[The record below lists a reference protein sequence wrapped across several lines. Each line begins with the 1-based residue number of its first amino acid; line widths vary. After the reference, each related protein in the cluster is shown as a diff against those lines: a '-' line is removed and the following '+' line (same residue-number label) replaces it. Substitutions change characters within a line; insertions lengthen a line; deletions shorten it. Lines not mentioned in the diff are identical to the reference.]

1 MPLISRTE
9 LILLAF
15 SVKAKEDEYKT
26 ILNNLDE
33 YNKLVTNNSEE
44 KYLQLKKLSESIDIF
59 MKKYENS
66 SRNKALYDLKEDISE
81 EVILIKNSNT
91 SSVEKNLHFVWIGG
105 EVSDVALEYIKQ
117 WTDIN
122 SEYSA
127 KLWYD
132 GEAFL
137 VNTLKKAIVEAS
149 TTDALQLLEKDIQDP
164 QFNYMVFYQKRMEFI
179 YDRQKRFMGY
189 YKSEIN
195 KPTIPTIDDIIKSHL
210 VSEYNK
216 DTGLLESYRANS
228 LRKINSNNGIDIR
241 SNNLFTEQELLSIY
255 NQELLNHGNLAAA
268 SDVVR
273 LLVLKKF
280 GGVYLDVDMLPGI
293 HSDLYKTISR
303 PDSIASDTWEQI
315 KLEAIMK
322 YKKYINNYTSANFD
336 KLDQQLKDKF
346 KIIIESKNE
355 KSEIFSKLG
364 NLNLSDIDLKAT
376 FVFSSVI
383 NQGLI
388 SKKDSYLTNLVIE
401 QIKNRYQILNKH
413 LNPAIES
420 GTNFSETNKIFNES
434 LTNSD
439 LQENYAFLNKIS
451 RYLEVGFMPGAT
463 STISLSGPG
472 AYVAAYYDFIEF
484 QKNTVE
490 AGLLKPGIMEFKF
503 PTDSI
508 SQLTEQEADSLWR
521 LKHADVKYEFEKY
534 VRDYTGGSL
543 SEDSGIDFNKNAV
556 INKNYLLNDKIPSNN
571 IKETGS
577 KNYVHYIIQL
587 QGDDISYES
596 ACNLFSKNPENSIII
611 QRNMNESAKSYFLSD
626 DGKSILEL
634 NKYRIPERLKN
645 KEKIKV
651 TFIGHGKDEFNTS
664 EFARL
669 SVDSLSNEISSF
681 LDTIKLD
688 ISPKSVEINLLG
700 CNMFSYDVNIGET
713 YPGKLLLR
721 NIDKITSTLSG
732 VNKDSI
738 TIGANQYEVRIN
750 DKGRKELLA
759 HSGKWVNKEEAI
771 MRDLSSK
778 EYIFLDPI
786 DNKLKAKSKNIPK
799 LTSISEDI
807 KTLLLDTNINPDV
820 KSILNNLKFDV
831 ESSIGDQIYYEKLEP
846 VKNVIHN
853 SIDDLV
859 NEFKLLENVS
869 DELHELKKSNN
880 LDDKYLISFEDISKN
895 NSTYSVRFI
904 NKSDG
909 ESVYVQ
915 TEKEIFSEYSEHITK
930 EIKTIKNSVVA
941 DVNGNLIYNVEL
953 DHAPQVNTLNSAF
966 FIQSLIDYSSNKDV
980 LNGLST
986 SVKVQLYAQL
996 FSTGLN
1002 TIYDSIQLLNL
1013 ISNAVNETINVLPT
1027 ITEGIPI
1034 VATIL
1039 DGVNLSAAIKELLDE
1054 HDPLLKKELEAK
1066 VGVLAVNMSLSIA
1079 ALVSSIVGIGTEI
1092 TIFLVPIA
1100 GISAGIP
1107 SLVNNELILHDE
1119 ATSVV
1124 GYFNHLAESKKY
1136 GPFKTEDDKILV
1148 PIDDLVIS
1156 EIDFNTNAIKLGKCN
1171 ILSMEGGSAHTVTGN
1186 IDHFF
1191 SSPYIS
1197 SHIPPLSVYPAIGMQ
1212 TNSLNFSK
1220 NLMLL
1225 PNAPSRVFWWDTG
1238 AVPGLRG
1245 LENDGTKLLDS
1256 IRDLYPGKFYWR
1268 FNAFL
1273 DFAITTLKPV
1283 YENTNIKI
1291 KLDKNTRNFIMPTIT
1306 TNEIRNKLSYSFDGT
1321 GGTYSLLLSSYP
1333 ISTNINLSKDDLWI
1347 FNIDNEVRE
1356 ISIENG
1362 TIKKGNLIKNVLS
1375 KIDINKNKLI
1385 IGNQTISFSGDIDN
1399 KDRYIFLTCEL
1410 DDKISLVIEI
1420 NLVAK
1425 SYSLLLSGDKD
1436 YLISNLSSIIEKINI
1451 LGLDSKNIEYNYTDE
1466 SNNKYFGA
1474 ISKMSQKSIVHYKK
1488 DNKNILEL
1496 YNGSTLEF
1504 NSKDFIAEDINVFIK
1519 DDINTITGKY
1529 YVDNKTDKSI
1539 DFSISLIGKNKVKVN
1554 GLYLNESVYSYYLDF
1569 VKNSGGHYNTSNFMN
1584 LFLDNVNLWKL
1595 FGFKDINFVVDKY
1608 FTLVGKTNLG
1618 YVEFI
1623 CDNNKN
1629 IDIYFGEWKTSSSK
1643 NTIFS
1648 GSGRNVVVEPIYN
1661 LDTGED
1667 ISTSLDFSYE
1677 PLYGIDRYINK
1688 ILIAPDLYTSLI
1700 NINTNY
1706 YSNEYYPEII
1716 VLNQN
1721 TFHKKVNINLDSSS
1735 FEYEWSTE
1743 GIDFI
1748 LSRYLEESNKKILQ
1762 KIRIKDIL
1770 SNTQSFNKMS
1780 IDFKDIKNLSLG
1792 YIMHNFKSFN
1802 SENELDRDHLGFKTI
1817 DNKTYYYNEVGK
1829 LTKGLININNSL
1841 FYFDPKESNLVT
1853 GWKTINGKKYYFDID
1868 TGVASTGYTIINS
1881 KHFYFNNDGIMQVG
1895 VFKGPNG
1902 FEYFAP
1908 ANSNTD
1914 KNNIEGQGIRYQ
1926 DKFLNLNGNL
1936 YYFLANSKATTGWRT
1951 IDGKKYYFN
1960 PNTAIATVGLQVIDN
1975 NKYYFNSDTATILK
1989 GWQTVNG
1996 SRYYFDTNTDIASA
2010 GYKTIDGKNFY
2021 FDSDCVMKIGVFSG
2035 SNGFEYFAPANTY
2048 NNNIE
2053 GQAIVY
2059 QNKLLT
2065 LNGKKYYFDNNSKAF
2080 TGWQTIDGKKY
2091 YFNLN
2096 TAIAVTGWQT
2106 IDDKKYYF
2114 NPNTAVAFTGWQTI
2128 DGKKYY
2134 FNPNT
2139 AITSTGYTIINS
2151 KHFYFNND
2159 GIMQVGVFK
2168 GPNGFEYFAP
2178 ANSNT
2183 DKNNIEGQAIF
2194 YQNKFLALNGK
2205 IYYFNKSSKAVTGW
2219 QTLNDKK
2226 YYFNPNTAIAATNIY
2241 TINNDKYYF
2250 SYDGILQNGYIT
2262 IERNNFYFD
2271 ANNDS
2276 KMVTGVYKGPN
2287 GFEYFAPANTYNN
2300 NIEGQ
2305 AIVYKNKFLN
2315 FNGKKY
2321 YFDNNSK
2328 SVTGWQTID
2337 GKKYYFNPNTATATT
2352 GWQTLDGKKYYFN
2365 LNTAIAATGWQTI
2378 DGKKYYFNPNTAII
2392 STGYTIIN
2400 GASFYFD
2407 NNGEMQIGVYKG
2419 PYGFEYFAPANTNTD
2434 KNNMEGQS
2442 IRYQNKLLT
2451 FNGKIYYFDKSSK
2464 AVTGLQI
2471 IDDKKYYFNANT
2483 AVAVTGWQ
2491 TLDGKKYYFDL
2502 NNAFAVTGW
2511 QTIDGKK
2518 YYFNPS
2524 TSTISIGYTL
2534 INGSHFYFN
2543 NDGVMQLGVFKGPNG
2558 FEYFAPANTDA
2569 NNVEGQAIRYQ
2580 NQFLVFDGKKYYF
2593 GSNSKA
2599 VTGWIPIPGIGIF
2612 DIKVYYFDPSTAIAS
2627 TGYTIINGAS
2637 FYFNSNGEMQ
2647 LGVFKGPNGF
2657 EYFAPANTDANNMVG
2672 QAIRYQNQFLVFD
2685 GKKYYFG
2692 NNSKAVTGWQT
2703 ISDYIYYF
2711 FPETA
2716 IAAAGGYFTI
2726 DGKRYYFDANG
2737 VAGKVY
2743 P

>member
-44 KYLQLKKLSESIDIF
+44 KYLQLKKLSESIDVF

-66 SRNKALYDLKEDISE
+66 SRNKALSDLKEDISE

-91 SSVEKNLHFVWIGG
+91 SPVEKNLHFVWIGG
-105 EVSDVALEYIKQ
+105 EVSDVALEYINQ

-122 SEYSA
+122 AEYST

-137 VNTLKKAIVEAS
+137 VNTLKKAIVESS
-149 TTDALQLLEKDIQDP
+149 TIESLQLLEKDIQDP
-164 QFNYMVFYQKRMEFI
+164 QFDYMVFYQKRMEFI
-179 YDRQKRFMGY
+179 YDRQKRFIDY

-195 KPTIPTIDDIIKSHL
+195 KPTVPTIDDIIKSHL
-210 VSEYNK
+210 VAEYSK
-216 DTGLLESYRANS
+216 DAGVLESYRTNS

-241 SNNLFTEQELLSIY
+241 SNNLFTEEELLSIY

-293 HSDLYKTISR
+293 HSDLFKTISR
-303 PDSIASDTWEQI
+303 PDSIASDTWENI

-346 KIIIESKNE
+346 KIIIESKSE

-420 GTNFSETNKIFNES
+420 GTDFFDTNTIFTES
-434 LTNSD
+434 LYNSE
-439 LQENYAFLNKIS
+439 LQKNYTFLDKIS

-472 AYVAAYYDFIEF
+472 AYVAAYYDFMEF
-484 QKNTVE
+484 QENTIE
-490 AGLLKPGIMEFKF
+490 AGILKQGIIEFKF
-503 PTDSI
+503 PEGSI
-508 SQLTEQEADSLWR
+508 SQLTEQEGDSLWR

-534 VRDYTGGSL
+534 VRDYTQGSL
-543 SEDSGIDFNKNAV
+543 SEDSGIDFNKNTV
-556 INKNYLLNDKIPSNN
+556 INKSYLLNDKIPSNN

-611 QRNMNESAKSYFLSD
+611 QRNMNENAKSYFLSD

-651 TFIGHGKDEFNTS
+651 TFIGHGKDEFNTK
-664 EFARL
+664 EFAKL

-681 LDTIKLD
+681 LDIIKLD
-688 ISPKSVEINLLG
+688 ISPKSVEVNLLG

-721 NIDKITSTLSG
+721 IMDKITSTLPSI
-732 VNKDSI
+732 NKDSI

-750 DKGRKELLA
+750 SKGRKELLA

-786 DNKLKAKSKNIPK
+786 DNKLKAKPKNIPK
-799 LTSISEDI
+799 LASISEDI
-807 KTLLLDTNINPDV
+807 KTLLLDTSINPDV
-820 KSILNNLKFDV
+820 KSILNNLKLDV
-831 ESSIGDQIYYEKLEP
+831 ESSIGDHIYYEKLEP
-846 VKNVIHN
+846 VKNIIHN
-853 SIDDLV
+853 SIDDLI
-859 NEFKLLENVS
+859 NEFNLLENVS
-869 DELHELKKSNN
+869 DELHELKKLNN
-880 LDDKYLISFEDISKN
+880 LDDRYLISFEDISKN

-904 NKSDG
+904 NKSNG

-915 TEKEIFSEYSEHITK
+915 TEKEIFSEYSEHIIK
-930 EIKTIKNSVVA
+930 EISTIKNSIVA

-953 DHAPQVNTLNSAF
+953 DHASQVNTLNAAF

-1034 VATIL
+1034 VSTIL
-1039 DGVNLSAAIKELLDE
+1039 DGVNLGAAIKELLDE

-1079 ALVSSIVGIGTEI
+1079 ATISSIIGIGAEF
-1092 TIFLVPIA
+1092 TIFLLPIA

-1107 SLVNNELILHDE
+1107 SLVNNELILHDK

-1124 GYFNHLAESKKY
+1124 NYFNHLAESKKY

-1156 EIDFNTNAIKLGKCN
+1156 EVDFNTDAIKLGKCN
-1171 ILSMEGGSAHTVTGN
+1171 ILAMEGGSGHTVTGN

-1191 SSPYIS
+1191 SSPSID
-1197 SHIPPLSVYPAIGMQ
+1197 HRIPPLSIYSAIGMQ
-1212 TNSLNFSK
+1212 TENLDFSK
-1220 NLMLL
+1220 KLMML
-1225 PNAPSRVFWWDTG
+1225 PNAPSRLFWWETG
-1238 AVPGLRG
+1238 AVPGLRS
-1245 LENDGTKLLDS
+1245 LENNGTKLLDS
-1256 IRDLYPGKFYWR
+1256 IRDLNPGKFYWR
-1268 FNAFL
+1268 FYAFF

-1283 YENTNIKI
+1283 YEDTNIKI
-1291 KLDKNTRNFIMPTIT
+1291 KLDKDTRNFIMPTIT
-1306 TNEIRNKLSYSFDGT
+1306 TDEIRNKLSYSFEGA

-1362 TIKKGNLIKNVLS
+1362 IIKKGNLRKDVLS
-1375 KIDINKNKLI
+1375 KFDINKNKLI
-1385 IGNQTISFSGDIDN
+1385 IGNQTIDFSGDIDN
-1399 KDRYIFLTCEL
+1399 KERYIFLTCEL
-1410 DDKISLVIEI
+1410 DDKISLMIEV

-1436 YLISNLSSIIEKINI
+1436 YLISNLSNTIEKINI
-1451 LGLDSKNIEYNYTDE
+1451 LGLDVKNIAYNYTDE

-1474 ISKMSQKSIVHYKK
+1474 ISRTSQKSIIHYKK
-1488 DNKNILEL
+1488 DNKNILEY

-1504 NSKDFIAEDINVFIK
+1504 NSKDFVAENINVFIK

-1529 YVDNKTDKSI
+1529 YVDNNTDKSI
-1539 DFSISLIGKNKVKVN
+1539 EFSISLMGKNKVKVN
-1554 GLYLNESVYSYYLDF
+1554 GLYLNESVYLSFLDF
-1569 VKNSGGHYNTSNFMN
+1569 VKNSDGNYNTSNFMN
-1584 LFLDNVNLWKL
+1584 LFLDKIQFWKL
-1595 FGFKDINFVVDKY
+1595 FGVKNINFVVDKY
-1608 FTLVGKTNLG
+1608 FVLNGKTNLG

-1629 IDIYFGEWKTSSSK
+1629 IDIYFGQWKTAASKSS
-1643 NTIFS
+1643 IFS
-1648 GSGRNVVVEPIYN
+1648 GNGKNLVVEPIYN
-1661 LDTGED
+1661 IDTGED

-1688 ILIAPDLYTSLI
+1688 ILIAPNLYTSLI
-1700 NINTNY
+1700 NIKTNY
-1706 YSNEYYPEII
+1706 YSNDYYPEII
-1716 VLNQN
+1716 VLNPN

-1743 GIDFI
+1743 GSDFI

-1762 KIRIKDIL
+1762 KIRLKDIL
-1770 SNTQSFNKMS
+1770 SNVQSFNKMS
-1780 IDFKDIKNLSLG
+1780 IDFKDIKNLSLE
-1792 YIMHNFKSFN
+1792 YIMSNFKSFN

-1817 DNKTYYYNEVGK
+1817 GNKTYYYNEVSK
-1829 LTKGLININNSL
+1829 LVKGLININNSL
-1841 FYFDPKESNLVT
+1841 FYFDPIESNLVT
-1853 GWKTINGKKYYFDID
+1853 GWKTINGKKYYFDINS
-1868 TGVASTGYTIINS
+1868 GAAYTGYKTISGRHN
-1881 KHFYFNNDGIMQVG
+1881 YFGSDGIMKIG

-1908 ANSNTD
+1908 ANTASNT
-1914 KNNIEGQGIRYQ
+1914 EGQAIKYQ
-1926 DKFLNLNGNL
+1926 NKFLTFNGNL
-1936 YYFLANSKATTGWRT
+1936 HYFNASSKAVTGWKTIDGKKYYFSPSTSIAVVGLQVIDNNKYYFNPDTAIISKGWQTINGSRYYFDTDTAIAFTGYKTIDGKHFYFDSDCIMKIGVFSGSNGFEYFAPANTYNNNLEGQAIVYQNKFLTINGKKYYFDNNSKAVTGWQT

-1960 PNTAIATVGLQVIDN
+1960 PNTAVAATGWQTIDGK
-1975 NKYYFNSDTATILK
+1975 KYYFNPNTAVAAT
-1989 GWQTVNG
+1989 GWQTID
-1996 SRYYFDTNTDIASA
+1996 SKKYYFNPKTSIASI
-2010 GYKTIDGKNFY
+2010 GYTTINSEHFYFNDSGIIQLGVFKGPNGFEYFAPANTSNNNIEGRAILYQNKFLNFDGNIYYFGSNSKAVTGWQTIDGKKYYFNQNNATATTHLYTINKDKYYFSHDGVLQNGYITIERNNFY
-2021 FDSDCVMKIGVFSG
+2021 FDVNNNSKMVTGVFKG
-2035 SNGFEYFAPANTY
+2035 PNGFEYFAPANTY

-2059 QNKLLT
+2059 QNKFLN
-2065 LNGKKYYFDNNSKAF
+2065 LNGKKYYFDNNSKA
-2080 TGWQTIDGKKY
+2080 
-2091 YFNLN
+2091 
-2096 TAIAVTGWQT
+2096 VTEW
-2106 IDDKKYYF
+2106 K
-2114 NPNTAVAFTGWQTI
+2114 TI

-2139 AITSTGYTIINS
+2139 A
-2151 KHFYFNND
+2151 
-2159 GIMQVGVFK
+2159 
-2168 GPNGFEYFAP
+2168 A
-2178 ANSNT
+2178 
-2183 DKNNIEGQAIF
+2183 
-2194 YQNKFLALNGK
+2194 
-2205 IYYFNKSSKAVTGW
+2205 
-2219 QTLNDKK
+2219 
-2226 YYFNPNTAIAATNIY
+2226 
-2241 TINNDKYYF
+2241 
-2250 SYDGILQNGYIT
+2250 
-2262 IERNNFYFD
+2262 
-2271 ANNDS
+2271 
-2276 KMVTGVYKGPN
+2276 
-2287 GFEYFAPANTYNN
+2287 
-2300 NIEGQ
+2300 
-2305 AIVYKNKFLN
+2305 
-2315 FNGKKY
+2315 
-2321 YFDNNSK
+2321 

-2337 GKKYYFNPNTATATT
+2337 GKKYYFNP
-2352 GWQTLDGKKYYFN
+2352 K
-2365 LNTAIAATGWQTI
+2365 
-2378 DGKKYYFNPNTAII
+2378 
-2392 STGYTIIN
+2392 
-2400 GASFYFD
+2400 
-2407 NNGEMQIGVYKG
+2407 
-2419 PYGFEYFAPANTNTD
+2419 
-2434 KNNMEGQS
+2434 
-2442 IRYQNKLLT
+2442 
-2451 FNGKIYYFDKSSK
+2451 
-2464 AVTGLQI
+2464 
-2471 IDDKKYYFNANT
+2471 T
-2483 AVAVTGWQ
+2483 AV
-2491 TLDGKKYYFDL
+2491 
-2502 NNAFAVTGW
+2502 AVTGW

-2518 YYFNPS
+2518 YYFNPKTAVIS
-2524 TSTISIGYTL
+2524 TGYTI
-2534 INGSHFYFN
+2534 INSDHFYFN
-2543 NDGVMQLGVFKGPNG
+2543 DDGIMQIGVFKGPNG
-2558 FEYFAPANTDA
+2558 FEYFAPANTHD
-2569 NNVEGQAIRYQ
+2569 NNIEGESILYQ
-2580 NQFLVFDGKKYYF
+2580 NKFLTLNGKNYYF
-2593 GSNSKA
+2593 ESNSKA
-2599 VTGWIPIPGIGIF
+2599 VTGWKTI
-2612 DIKVYYFDPSTAIAS
+2612 DSKKYYFNPNTAASVTGWQTIDGKKYYFNLSTTIVS
-2627 TGYTIINGAS
+2627 TGYTIIDGRH
-2637 FYFNSNGEMQ
+2637 FYFNNDGVIQ
-2647 LGVFKGPNGF
+2647 IGVFKGPTGF
-2657 EYFAPANTDANNMVG
+2657 EYFAPANTDANNLEG
-2672 QAIRYQNQFLVFD
+2672 QAIFYTNKFLTLD
-2685 GKKYYFG
+2685 GKKYYFES
-2692 NNSKAVTGWQT
+2692 NSKAVTGWKT
-2703 ISDYIYYF
+2703 VDSKKYYF
-2711 FPETA
+2711 NPDTAVAVTGWQAINGNLYYFMPETA
-2716 IAAAGGYFTI
+2716 IAAAGGYFVI
-2726 DGKRYYFDANG
+2726 NGIRYYFDNDG
-2737 VAGKVY
+2737 IGGKIY
-2743 P
+2743 S